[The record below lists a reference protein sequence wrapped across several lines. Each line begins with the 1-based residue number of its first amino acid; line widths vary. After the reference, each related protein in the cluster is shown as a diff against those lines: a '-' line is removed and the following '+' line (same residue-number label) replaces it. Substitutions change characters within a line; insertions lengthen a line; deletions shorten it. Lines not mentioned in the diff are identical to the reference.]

1 MDNSNCNTEHKKY
14 QHLTSE
20 ERHIIEVR
28 FNIDK
33 WSIYAIAKSLGR
45 PYNTIKNEVDRGTV
59 YLYNGKVTRY
69 KADKGEEVYLEHRK
83 NSRRNYRCL
92 ETAGF
97 LKYVEDQF
105 FNEGWSLDSAVG
117 NAKVKGLFTDKE
129 MVCTK
134 TLYNYVDLGLLKIKN
149 IDLPEKLKR
158 SEKSKKTRENK
169 KKLGNSIE
177 QRPDD
182 VDTREEF
189 GHWEIDSVIGKK
201 NEGEPQVMTL
211 VERKLRESIWIK
223 VRNHSAEAIDEAL
236 TALIEQFGDKYN
248 EVFKSITGDNGSE
261 FANLSKVEAKGKQ
274 RGYPCI
280 LPIRILPMK
289 KEQTNVITE
298 CCVDSFPRGKALM
311 TTVRMTFCSSPTKLT
326 ICRERYSAIIHRRSF
341 SSRSL
346 IESTGL
352 PEPRRREFSSLV
364 ATLLP
369 RKTRGNLL
377 QTKKLFQLAI
387 AICV

>member
-28 FNIDK
+28 LNIDK
-33 WSIYAIAKSLGR
+33 WSIYAIAKNLGR
-45 PYNTIKNEVDRGTV
+45 PYNTVKNEVDRGTV
-59 YLYNGKVTRY
+59 YLYNGKVARY

-117 NAKVKGLFTDKE
+117 NAKVKGLFTDSE

-158 SEKSKKTRENK
+158 SEKS
-169 KKLGNSIE
+169 
-177 QRPDD
+177 
-182 VDTREEF
+182 DTREEF

-201 NEGEPQVMTL
+201 AEGEPQVMTL

-236 TALIEQFGDKYN
+236 NALIEQFGDKYN

-261 FANLSKVEAKGKQ
+261 FANLSKVEAKGIAK
-274 RGYPCI
+274 GISVYFTHPYSSYE
-280 LPIRILPMK
+280 K
-289 KEQTNVITE
+289 GTNE
-298 CCVDSFPRGKALM
+298 CHNRMLRRFIPKGK
-311 TTVRMTFCSSPTKLT
+311 S
-326 ICRERYSAIIHRRSF
+326 IDDYSADDILFFADKINN
-341 SSRSL
+341 
-346 IESTGL
+346 
-352 PEPRRREFSSLV
+352 
-364 ATLLP
+364 LP
-369 RKTRGNLL
+369 RKILGYHTPEE
-377 QTKKLFQLAI
+377 LFEQELDRIYRA
-387 AICV
+387 A